1 MNFPPLT
8 NDNVLRAARGEKI
21 DRLPIWIMRQA
32 GRHLEEYREFRKDKD
47 FFVLCQTPEY
57 ACEVTLQPIRRYDM
71 DASIIFSD
79 ILVVPQ
85 AMGMHC
91 EMVPGKG
98 PHFPTPLT
106 VDSIGQLDLEADV
119 SKKLKYVYDA
129 ITLTR
134 KGLEGKVPLIGFCGA
149 PWTLLAYMVE
159 GGGSKTYSKAK
170 SWLYKHEKETNL
182 VLDAITNLLIDYL
195 ICQVRAGAQML
206 QVFESSTAYLTPQLF
221 KKYCEARICKIATE
235 VKRRLGPDA
244 VPMTVF
250 AKDAHYAIEAF
261 GKSDYDV
268 IGVDWCTP
276 PDYARKMA
284 NGKVL
289 QGNLDPCALYAD
301 EETLKQLVND
311 MIDQF
316 GTEKYIVNLGHG
328 IYPDMSP
335 DSVQTFIRAVHDR
348 KV

>member
-1 MNFPPLT
+1 M
-8 NDNVLRAARGEKI
+8 
-21 DRLPIWIMRQA
+21 
-32 GRHLEEYREFRKDKD
+32 
-47 FFVLCQTPEY
+47 
-57 ACEVTLQPIRRYDM
+57 
-71 DASIIFSD
+71 
-79 ILVVPQ
+79 
-85 AMGMHC
+85 
-91 EMVPGKG
+91 
-98 PHFPTPLT
+98 
-106 VDSIGQLDLEADV
+106 
-119 SKKLKYVYDA
+119 
-129 ITLTR
+129 
-134 KGLEGKVPLIGFCGA
+134 
-149 PWTLLAYMVE
+149 
-159 GGGSKTYSKAK
+159 
-170 SWLYKHEKETNL
+170 
-182 VLDAITNLLIDYL
+182 
-195 ICQVRAGAQML
+195 
-206 QVFESSTAYLTPQLF
+206 TPQLF

-261 GKSDYDV
+261 GKSAYDV
-268 IGVDWCTP
+268 IGVDWCTA

-301 EETLKQLVND
+301 EVSYKTFFLLTEILKETLKQLVND

>member
-1 MNFPPLT
+1 M
-8 NDNVLRAARGEKI
+8 
-21 DRLPIWIMRQA
+21 
-32 GRHLEEYREFRKDKD
+32 
-47 FFVLCQTPEY
+47 
-57 ACEVTLQPIRRYDM
+57 TLQPIRRYDM

-119 SKKLKYVYDA
+119 TKKLKYVYDA

-182 VLDAITNLLIDYL
+182 VLDAITDLLIEYL

-206 QVFESSTAYLTPQLF
+206 QVFESR
-221 KKYCEARICKIATE
+221 E
-235 VKRRLGPDA
+235 
-244 VPMTVF
+244 
-250 AKDAHYAIEAF
+250 
-261 GKSDYDV
+261 
-268 IGVDWCTP
+268 
-276 PDYARKMA
+276 
-284 NGKVL
+284 
-289 QGNLDPCALYAD
+289 
-301 EETLKQLVND
+301 
-311 MIDQF
+311 
-316 GTEKYIVNLGHG
+316 
-328 IYPDMSP
+328 
-335 DSVQTFIRAVHDR
+335 
-348 KV
+348 